1 MQRKAILK
9 MVACVG
15 FMGAAMFVVHAV
27 FTSNSSTAAIGL
39 LFVPVY
45 GFLGAGL
52 CWALVY
58 SAFALYDLSCGYAS
72 WNSRHVLFALM
83 FLLLLMITGWCFFIQ
98 QSALSVAKNK
108 NSTVQALAEINQ
120 RWIPW
125 GRREV
130 DIALAQHPSTPQSI
144 LAMLAE
150 SSDDAIVQQVGTN
163 TSTPLAIL
171 EKIATG
177 SLTYD
182 RVAGL
187 AGNRNSSRKIME
199 QLIAAAMSGDNHT
212 DAVHRSLYKTY
223 VLAALAANTALPQDL
238 FDRLAAIDSPT
249 HFMVLAIINAPAAGC
264 EQISRLLDSES
275 SLENVALYNAILN
288 KLNDKNCFD

>member
-9 MVACVG
+9 MVAYVG
-15 FMGAAMFVVHAV
+15 FMGATMFVVHAV
-27 FTSNSSTAAIGL
+27 FTSNSSTTAIGL
-39 LFVPVY
+39 IFVPVY
-45 GFLGAGL
+45 GFLGASFG
-52 CWALVY
+52 WALAY

-108 NSTVQALAEINQ
+108 NSTAQALAEINQ

-150 SSDDAIVQQVGTN
+150 SSDDAIVQQVGAN

-199 QLIAAAMSGDNHT
+199 QLIAHDGNPLLRQHIDNADIKKYGQDTIRIVKRTSALKVDAAVCVSMGSE
-212 DAVHRSLYKTY
+212 R
-223 VLAALAANTALPQDL
+223 
-238 FDRLAAIDSPT
+238 
-249 HFMVLAIINAPAAGC
+249 
-264 EQISRLLDSES
+264 ISY
-275 SLENVALYNAILN
+275 YNLG
-288 KLNDKNCFD
+288 